1 MKWATLLII
10 TAIASL
16 SGCNQNYKVMEV
28 IDGDTIIV
36 KPYMVV
42 RIIGI
47 DAPEVDS
54 ESQKQKDD
62 ILKYNS
68 NSELESKLAFESKS
82 ELQRLLLNK
91 TVTLK
96 NSPNVEQEIQENGR
110 AGRELRFVYISS
122 TDVGKHMLEKGYAR
136 LWDKSFNPISYSHL
150 KESEYSADETK
161 AKDSGLGIWQK
172 ISTEKKE

>member
-16 SGCNQNYKVMEV
+16 SGCNKNYKVMEV
-28 IDGDTIIV
+28 IDGDTIIL
-36 KPYMVV
+36 KPYLVV

-47 DAPEVDS
+47 DAPEVDR

-62 ILKYNS
+62 VLKYNS

-96 NSPNVEQEIQENGR
+96 NNPNVEQEIQENGR

-122 TDVGKHMLEKGYAR
+122 KDVGKHMLEKGYAR

-150 KESEYSADETK
+150 KETEYSADEIK
-161 AKDSGLGIWQK
+161 AKESGLGIWQK
-172 ISTEKKE
+172 NSTEKKE